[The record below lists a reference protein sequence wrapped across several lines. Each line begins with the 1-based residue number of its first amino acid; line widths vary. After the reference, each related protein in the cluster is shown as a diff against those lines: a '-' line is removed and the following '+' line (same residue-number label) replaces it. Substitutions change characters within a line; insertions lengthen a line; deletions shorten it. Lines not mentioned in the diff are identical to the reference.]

1 MAPPPGPGEILF
13 ARYAYPPNRLGG
25 CEPADGAP
33 LPESAKGAPEMG
45 IRNELRSFDGAWA
58 YLETIASSAG
68 LDPLDPRV
76 VEAYWV
82 GNELLDLVD
91 PVVFAKE
98 IRTRFASE
106 AGANWAVLDD
116 PVATPV
122 AHHSF
127 QVLTVYP
134 WVRLLGR
141 GSTPLMMLD
150 RCRVRHG
157 EVVSV
162 VGPDA
167 VVRTRPLCWD
177 GQALSLGPPREERA
191 RWAQDGRSLL
201 GSVSPG
207 EVVALHWDWICD
219 RLTPDQAAALTART
233 QAQLDL
239 TNSARPAHRVP
250 AR

>member
-1 MAPPPGPGEILF
+1 MPPPPGPGEVLF
-13 ARYAYPPNRLGG
+13 ARYAYPPNRLGCCG
-25 CEPADGAP
+25 PGAGAP
-33 LPESAKGAPEMG
+33 RPEDTGGAPEMA
-45 IRNELRSFDGAWA
+45 IRDRIRSFDAAWA
-58 YLETIASSAG
+58 YLETIAGSAG

-98 IRTRFASE
+98 IRTRFAAE

-127 QVLTVYP
+127 QVLTVDP

-141 GSTPLMMLD
+141 GSTPLKMID

-162 VGPDA
+162 IGPDA
-167 VVRTRPLCWD
+167 VVRTRPLSWD
-177 GQALSLGPPREERA
+177 GHTLSLGAPREERA

-201 GSVSPG
+201 GTVSPG
-207 EVVALHWDWICD
+207 EVVALHWDWVCD
-219 RLTPDQAAALTART
+219 RLTSAQARALADRT
-233 QAQLDL
+233 QAQLEL
-239 TNSARPAHRVP
+239 TNSARRAHRVP